1 MIINLKLLVLCVL
14 LLQQPAIVVQS
25 VLQSF
30 ERAAAFT
37 VTANGAIVVIDQ
49 SSNSVLYHAVNTNKT
64 KTIGGKGWG
73 NFEFDNPTDVSS
85 SFLLE
90 TFIVD
95 FNNRRIQKYDKDL
108 NFVRTYDE
116 RNVLNLEGRFYPR
129 ACATSSQGDLFV
141 VESDGKRIL
150 KINRRSQIER
160 EFGTFKDGAGALREP
175 KDIAVSSADE
185 IYVLDMS
192 SVKIYDVFGN
202 YLRTIVLDSGI
213 QWKNLQVYS
222 PRRIYQHTVI
232 ATSAESVKLYSLDG
246 TPRMTISHSSTRLG
260 ESPLIG
266 VHNKEKFQD
275 ACIVNDSLYILTE
288 TTLYRCSISQ

>member
-1 MIINLKLLVLCVL
+1 MVLCVL
-14 LLQQPAIVVQS
+14 LLQQLNESSLRPAIVVQS

-30 ERAAAFT
+30 QRAATFT

-49 SSNSVLYHAVNTNKT
+49 GSNSASYHAVNTNKT

-95 FNNRRIQKYDKDL
+95 YNNQRIQKYDKDL

-116 RNVLNLEGRFYPR
+116 RSVLNLEGRFYPR

-175 KDIAVSSADE
+175 RDIAVSSADE
-185 IYVLDMS
+185 IYILDMS
-192 SVKIYDVFGN
+192 SIKIYDVFGN

-213 QWKNLQVYS
+213 QWKNLQVY
-222 PRRIYQHTVI
+222 QHTVI
-232 ATSAESVKLYSLDG
+232 ATSADSVKLYSLDG
-246 TPRMTISHSSTRLG
+246 IPRMTISHSSTRLG
-260 ESPLIG
+260 ESSIIG
-266 VHNKEKFQD
+266 VHNQEKFQD
-275 ACIVNDSLYILTE
+275 VCIVNDSLYILTE
-288 TTLYRCSISQ
+288 TTLYRCSIRQ